1 MNSSAGGELCCALG
15 NGTSEKSPLCVDA
28 AGSSRRVLSIRGE
41 VEAEF
46 PFSFFFF
53 FKSYVQEEAV
63 SVCSNSK
70 NPYMAGAARAM
81 D

>member
-1 MNSSAGGELCCALG
+1 MNSSAGGELCYALG
-15 NGTSEKSPLCVDA
+15 NGTSEKSPLGVDA
-28 AGSSRRVLSIRGE
+28 AGPSRRVLSIRGE
-41 VEAEF
+41 VESEF
-46 PFSFFFF
+46 PFSFFF
-53 FKSYVQEEAV
+53 KSYVEEEAV